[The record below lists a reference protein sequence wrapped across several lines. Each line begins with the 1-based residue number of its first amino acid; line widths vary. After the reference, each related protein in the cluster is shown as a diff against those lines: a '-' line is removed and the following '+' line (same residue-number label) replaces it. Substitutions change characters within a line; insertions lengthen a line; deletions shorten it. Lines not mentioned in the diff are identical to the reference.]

1 MKHLNKFLITVFS
14 ILFLGNTNAQ
24 GVAIGEWRDHLSYN
38 YCVAVTEGENNLI
51 YCASRYNVFSYNK
64 DDHSIQLFSK
74 TNGLSDVG
82 ISTIRYYK
90 QLHMLLIAYSNANID
105 IIENNQVTNI
115 PDIKRKN
122 IPGGKKI
129 NHILFLNNYA
139 YLSCSFG
146 IVVVDLAHKEI
157 KDTYYIGPFGSHI
170 EVCGLAY
177 NGTDFF
183 AATESGIFQ
192 ASASSSNLADFQEWT
207 KHTGIPL
214 HSNDK
219 FNSIVS
225 FHDKIIANS
234 SSNVINTDTLF
245 AYDGSSWSIYLPSLS
260 CTKRSL
266 ESMYGMLV
274 VAGFYEVN
282 VYDSTTACK
291 VHRSYPYPN
300 HAIVTAD
307 TTMWFADTDNGLV
320 RNWAGWISQS
330 IIPNGPVSSY
340 VFNMSVED
348 SRLWIAS
355 GGHDDAW
362 NNMYLKNG
370 ISSFINGKW
379 SSYYGANVPALDTIF
394 DICYIIVN
402 PKNPSMTY
410 AASWGRGLIEFTDS
424 VITNIFNNANSS
436 LDSLTG
442 VPGYYWLGVGGMA
455 FDDDGNLWMANS
467 GSNKALSVK
476 KADNTWKSFDFS
488 GLVNNNVIGGILI
501 DKSNQKWIILPKN
514 NGLIVFNDNNTIDIV
529 GDDQKK
535 KLSNSAGYGGLPSN
549 NVLSLALDQDGEV
562 WAGTDLGVVVFYSPE
577 NVFSGNNFD
586 AQYITL
592 MQDGHAQHLLETE
605 SVNAIAIDGANQKW
619 LGTQNA
625 GAFLMSPDG
634 TTEILHFTEDNSPL
648 LSNTITSIAI
658 DQKTGEVFFGTDKG
672 IISYKGEATAG
683 GDVFTDVY
691 AFPNPV
697 REDYTG
703 LIGIK
708 GLTTN
713 ATVKITDIAGNVVYE
728 TIAKGGQAIWNGKN
742 FNGERAKTG
751 VYLVFCAS
759 QDGAEKVVTKIMII
773 N

>member
-1 MKHLNKFLITVFS
+1 MFS
-14 ILFLGNTNAQ
+14 ILFLGNTDAQ
-24 GVAIGEWRDHLSYN
+24 SLAIGQWRDHLSY
-38 YCVAVTEGENNLI
+38 YHCIAVTEGENNLI
-51 YCASRYNVFSYNK
+51 YCASKYNVFSFNK
-64 DDHSIQLFSK
+64 NDNSIQLFSK

-82 ISTIRYYK
+82 ISTIRYNK
-90 QLHMLLIAYSNANID
+90 QLHILLIAYSNANID
-105 IIENNQVTNI
+105 IIENNQVINI
-115 PDIKRKN
+115 SDIKRKN

-129 NHILFLNNYA
+129 NHILFVNNFA

-157 KDTYYIGPFGSHI
+157 KDTYYIGPDGSHI
-170 EVCGLAY
+170 EVFGLAY

-192 ASASSSNLADFQEWT
+192 ASGSSSNLADFQAWT
-207 KHTGIPL
+207 KHSGIHHPN
-214 HSNDK
+214 SK
-219 FNSIVS
+219 FNAIVS
-225 FHDKIIANS
+225 FHNKIITNF
-234 SSNVINTDTLF
+234 SNTVINKDTMF
-245 AYDGSSWSIYLPSLS
+245 SYDGTSWNYFHPEFFQ
-260 CTKRSL
+260 TKNSL
-266 ESMYGMLV
+266 ESMEGMLV
-274 VAGFYEVN
+274 ITGLNNCN
-282 VYDSTTACK
+282 VYDSSGVIV
-291 VHRSYPYPN
+291 VHRGAFPFPN
-300 HAIVTAD
+300 YAIVDAD
-307 TTMWFADTDNGLV
+307 TTMWIADSDDGLV
-320 RNWAGWISQS
+320 KNWAGWMSQS
-330 IIPNGPVSSY
+330 IIPNGPISSN

-348 SRLWIAS
+348 SKLWVAP

-362 NNMYLKNG
+362 SNLYLKDG
-370 ISSFINGKW
+370 LYSFINGKW
-379 SSYYGANVPALDTIF
+379 SSYYSANIPLMDTIF

-410 AASWGRGLIEFTDS
+410 AATWGRGLIEFTDS
-424 VITNIFNNANSS
+424 VITHIYDTSNSS
-436 LDSLTG
+436 LSPLTG
-442 VPGYYWLGVGGMA
+442 ISSYYWLGVGGMA
-455 FDDDGNLWMANS
+455 FDDDGNLWMVNS
-467 GSNKALSVK
+467 GVNKALAVK
-476 KADNTWKSFDFS
+476 KTDNTWKSFDFS
-488 GLVNNNVIGGILI
+488 GLVTNNIVGGLLI
-501 DKSNQKWIILPKN
+501 DKSNQKWMILPKN
-514 NGLIVFNDNNTIDIV
+514 NGLMVFNDNNTIDIT

-535 KLSNSAGYGGLPSN
+535 RLSNAVGNGGLPSN
-549 NVLSLALDQDGEV
+549 NVLSLALDLDGEV
-562 WAGTDLGVVVFYSPE
+562 WVGTDMGVVVFYSPE

-625 GAFLMSPDG
+625 GVFLMSPDG
-634 TTEILHFTEDNSPL
+634 TKEILHFTEDNSPL
-648 LSNTITSIAI
+648 LSNTITSMAI

-672 IISYKGEATAG
+672 IISYKGEATGG

-691 AFPNPV
+691 AYPDPV

-713 ATVKITDIAGNVVYE
+713 ATVKITDIAGNVIFE